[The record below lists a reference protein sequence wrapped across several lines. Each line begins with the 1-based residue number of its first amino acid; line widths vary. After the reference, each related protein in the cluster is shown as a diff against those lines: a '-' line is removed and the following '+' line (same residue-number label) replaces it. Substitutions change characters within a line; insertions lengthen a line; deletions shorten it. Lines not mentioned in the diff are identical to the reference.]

1 MLFTALLAIGAGI
14 GLTVGALSHP
24 LIYSAIVGR
33 PRDSADHDG
42 RA

>member
-1 MLFTALLAIGAGI
+1 MLFAALLSIGAGI

-24 LIYSAIVGR
+24 GIYAAIMGTR
-33 PRDSADHDG
+33 RGSGDHDG